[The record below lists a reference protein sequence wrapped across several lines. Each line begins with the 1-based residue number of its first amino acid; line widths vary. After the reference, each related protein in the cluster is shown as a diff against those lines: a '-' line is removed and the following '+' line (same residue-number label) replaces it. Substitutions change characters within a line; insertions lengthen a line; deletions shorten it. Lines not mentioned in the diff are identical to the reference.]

1 MTNTNLFATIAR
13 VVAAVATSVLTG
25 ATAGA
30 FLARKPLLVPV
41 EQRHQPYARPSG
53 R

>member
-1 MTNTNLFATIAR
+1 MKNTNLFATVAR
-13 VVAAVATSVLTG
+13 VVAAVATSVVTG

-30 FLARKPLLVPV
+30 FLARKPLVV
-41 EQRHQPYARPSG
+41 RVDQRHQPYVRPSG

>member
-1 MTNTNLFATIAR
+1 MDNTNLLATLAR
-13 VVAAVATSVLTG
+13 AVAAVVTSVLTG

-30 FLARKPLLVPV
+30 FLARKPLLVRV
-41 EQRHQPYARPSG
+41 DQRHQPYARPL